1 MRKDGVTWMKT
12 EPTGVKGDGAMK
24 TLTVTTCGTSLLTNG
39 ADREAL
45 SFLRNNANKREEEYG
60 AEEKSRLLALVEER
74 RGHLLSARDEAEIR
88 RLSAELNGFIGCYR
102 RAGGL
107 ADAAGDMHFLICTDT
122 FQGRLT
128 AGLLS
133 DWGEK
138 RGIKMTVQPIEDLNT
153 RDMSAF
159 RLGINNLVEW
169 CSAVLPGYRQ
179 ASWRIL
185 FNLVGGFKSLQGYM
199 QALGMF
205 YADETLYIFEA
216 GGELLSIPRLPV
228 DFNESARRSVV
239 DNFSVA
245 RRLRWQ
251 SLPMKQCSGLPETML
266 DIVDGECTFS
276 AWGKLMFEQVSA
288 KLYGERLLP
297 PLSDRIRFSS
307 ATESEAGKLDP
318 DKKVLLNRAIDNLS
332 RFLENGTNLS
342 SFDFRALKG
351 DPKEDSTHEFNLWST
366 QNAWRG
372 FCHYACEEG
381 KKVIVVDSIDA
392 GIGH

>member
-1 MRKDGVTWMKT
+1 MGT
-12 EPTGVKGDGAMK
+12 EPTGLKGDGSMRA
-24 TLTVTTCGTSLLTNG
+24 LTVTTCGTSLLTNR
-39 ADREAL
+39 ADREDIP
-45 SFLRNNANKREEEYG
+45 FLRSNANKREEEYS
-60 AEEKSRLLALVEER
+60 AEDRGRLLALVEER
-74 RGHLLSARDEAEIR
+74 REHLLSARDEAEIR

-102 RAGGL
+102 RAGDL

-122 FQGRLT
+122 FQGHLT
-128 AGLLS
+128 ADLLRE
-133 DWGEK
+133 WGEK
-138 RGIKMTVQPIEDLNT
+138 RGITMTVQPIEDLNT

-169 CSAVLPGYRQ
+169 CSSVLPGYRQ
-179 ASWRIL
+179 SSWRIL

-239 DNFSVA
+239 DHFSVA
-245 RRLRWQ
+245 RRLTWQ
-251 SLPMKQCSGLPETML
+251 SLPMEQCSGLPETML

-276 AWGKLMFEQVSA
+276 AWGKLMFEQVST

-297 PLSDRIRFSS
+297 PLSGRIRFSGK
-307 ATESEAGKLDP
+307 TEGEAGKLDP

-342 SFDFRALKG
+342 SFDFRALQG
-351 DPKEDSTHEFNLWST
+351 NPKPPSTHEFNLWST
-366 QNAWRG
+366 LDAWRG
-372 FCHYACEEG
+372 FCHYDCEEG
-381 KKVIVVDSIDA
+381 KKIIVVDSI
-392 GIGH
+392 GEGLHKN

>member
-1 MRKDGVTWMKT
+1 MR
-12 EPTGVKGDGAMK
+12 A
-24 TLTVTTCGTSLLTNG
+24 LTVTTCGTSLLTNG
-39 ADREAL
+39 AEREDIP
-45 SFLRNNANKREEEYG
+45 FLRSNANKREEEYS
-60 AEEKSRLLALVEER
+60 AEDRSRLLALVGER
-74 RGHLLSARDEAEIR
+74 RGRLLSARDEAEIR

-102 RAGGL
+102 RAGDL

-128 AGLLS
+128 ADLLS
-133 DWGEK
+133 GWGEK

-153 RDMSAF
+153 HDMSSF

-169 CSAVLPGYRQ
+169 CSSVLPGYRQ
-179 ASWRIL
+179 SSWRIL

-228 DFNESARRSVV
+228 NFDESARRSVV

-245 RRLRWQ
+245 RRLTWQ
-251 SLPMKQCSGLPETML
+251 SLPMEQCSGLPETML

-276 AWGKLMFEQVSA
+276 AWGKLMFDQVSA

-297 PLSDRIRFSS
+297 PLSGRIRFSS
-307 ATESEAGKLDP
+307 KTEGEAGKLDP

-372 FCHYACEEG
+372 FCHYEEG
-381 KKVIVVDSIDA
+381 KKIIVVDSIDA